1 MKRNSLLQKSGLPAS
16 LLIFSSREVEKVIES
31 IMPHKWENDRKKS
44 SITSSLK
51 MDRKSNAGNRKS
63 RKFRSI
69 SRSLILCNAKNS
81 DDGSSPDEKCPD
93 SFEISTSWGQEDFDC
108 CSRTQLPCT
117 SETEDSLPDP
127 PRVITSM
134 IQSKAAANENCNNM
148 RRKLF
153 VKDSCIC
160 RLCTATGNSSSG
172 IKLSRSPNGTSLQ
185 KGFTGSQVISGGTA
199 NRDGHQ
205 SPKDELLMLN
215 GQSLKDLP
223 SREAESLIQSTTR
236 LVNVVMASKEMSS
249 CTERPLEIQNGC
261 FLHSRATCQ
270 RTRSNST
277 SLNPYW
283 TGEADGAAPRGAGPL
298 RDRQPP
304 ALATGRK
311 SLSQQLDCPAGRT
324 PAISRASRSL
334 STAQLTHTSCGSQ
347 ASVISNIVLMKGQ
360 GKGLGFSIVGG
371 KDSIYGPIGIYVKT
385 IFPGGAAAA
394 DGRLQEG
401 DEILELNGESMH
413 GLTHYDALQKFK
425 VTYSPPSIISAFTQ
439 DVHVS
444 SAHSFIIFCFLQAKK
459 GLLTLTVRTSFST
472 PHSASSYLSPHL
484 CQSLSSSTC
493 ITKENSSFS
502 SESTAFSL
510 NTTKPNDRV
519 IMEVTLNKEA
529 GVGLG
534 IGLCSVPYFQCI
546 SGIFIHTLSPGS
558 VAHMDGRLRCGD
570 EIIEINE
577 SSVQNMT
584 LNEVY
589 AVLSHCSPGA
599 VQIIISRHPE
609 PQVSEQQLKEAV
621 AQAVENNRFGR
632 ERHQWSS
639 EGVKKLETS
648 WHGRHPCEKH
658 IERNAAYCNRR
669 TQKLMIRS
677 ISDSSYNARSSC
689 TNGTAYQLTD
699 LKARVHSIDV
709 PITRQPGLLHSLSGN
724 DLERNSPPTCSE
736 GGRLLQNTK
745 KSTEILVRKPRS
757 SKPKPPPRKYFKQD
771 CTGNDL
777 CNTDRKEKL
786 VSEVAVSPP
795 ANVQE
800 VREPMLEGHKTVI
813 THSVFTTSP
822 TADETEHIAA
832 VPVGRDQERKPN
844 LGNPPS
850 SIQRPIL
857 KRQARVDYSLDTTT
871 EDPWVRISDCIKSL
885 FNPTMSEDSS
895 HLDLQPGIN
904 ANEENQNRSSSEAVL
919 QKSDSDIASSKV
931 LKSDANDA
939 VKKGPPV
946 APKPA
951 WFRQSLKGLRK
962 ANSDLKTQAQQ
973 SSTDLQ
979 SISSKELQ
987 SSLSRV
993 SPRGSSIKQRISS
1006 FESLSAPQSP
1016 EKVHRRLSPKP
1027 SIQKGHSPSAK
1038 GWGEAPA
1045 QLNHISLQHSE
1056 NSQQQSKSPVVM
1068 GTKSLDRAPSSKE
1081 ALATSSEK
1089 SNNGNTENSSGLL
1102 TTEVTAPSHLVSVTK
1117 TQSLRSRSFP
1127 LTATQSCEMMK
1138 AYDEKYSKIYS
1149 ISSQV
1154 SSALMKSLL
1163 CLPHSPV
1170 PSGNNAWETLDTL
1183 SQSSVEEDGTSL
1195 SSTSETHHLDTG
1207 FSLNLSELREYT
1219 VSLAD
1224 NEKEEEK
1231 QEHGSPQASGAAGQS
1246 VISLLSPEELAKLI
1260 EEVKSLD
1267 EATLK
1272 EFDDI
1277 HVTILHKEED
1287 TGLGFSLAGG
1297 IDLEN
1302 KVITVHKVFPNGLA
1316 SQEGT
1321 IQKGDEVLSINGK
1334 SLKGATHSDASAIM
1348 RQARQPRQAV
1358 VVTRKA
1364 KDGEKSLNVSI
1375 NSSTSSVAS
1384 DVSQESATEDAIC
1397 TVTLEKTPAG
1407 LGFSLEGGKG
1417 SIHGDKPIVINR
1429 IFKGIT
1435 SEQSSPV
1442 QPGDELLQ
1450 VHTTAMQGLT
1460 RFEAWNVIK
1469 ALPDGPITALIKRK
1483 NLSSVTTKSSETL

>member
-1 MKRNSLLQKSGLPAS
+1 MKRNSLLQESGLSAS
-16 LLIFSSREVEKVIES
+16 LLIFSNREADKVIEG

-44 SITSSLK
+44 STTSSLK

-69 SRSLILCNAKNS
+69 SRSLILCNARNS

-93 SFEISTSWGQEDFDC
+93 PFEISTSWGQEEFDC
-108 CSRTQLPCT
+108 CPRAQLPST
-117 SETEDSLPDP
+117 SETEDSPPDP
-127 PRVITSM
+127 PCVITSTA
-134 IQSKAAANENCNNM
+134 QSKAAANENCNNM
-148 RRKLF
+148 RRKL
-153 VKDSCIC
+153 
-160 RLCTATGNSSSG
+160 L
-172 IKLSRSPNGTSLQ
+172 IKETPTC
-185 KGFTGSQVISGGTA
+185 K
-199 NRDGHQ
+199 
-205 SPKDELLMLN
+205 
-215 GQSLKDLP
+215 
-223 SREAESLIQSTTR
+223 
-236 LVNVVMASKEMSS
+236 
-249 CTERPLEIQNGC
+249 ERPLEIQNGC
-261 FLHSRATCQ
+261 FLQSKALCQ

-277 SLNPYW
+277 SVNAYW
-283 TGEADGAAPRGAGPL
+283 IGDMDCTAPRKAVPF
-298 RDRQPP
+298 RERQPH
-304 ALATGRK
+304 ALHTNRK
-311 SLSQQLDCPAGRT
+311 SLSQQLDCSGGRT
-324 PAISRASRSL
+324 PAISRPSRSL
-334 STAQLTHTSCGSQ
+334 STAQLVHASCGSQ

-425 VTYSPPSIISAFTQ
+425 
-439 DVHVS
+439 
-444 SAHSFIIFCFLQAKK
+444 AKK

-484 CQSLSSSTC
+484 CQSLSSSIC

-502 SESTAFSL
+502 SESPVFLL
-510 NTTKPNDRV
+510 NATKPNDRV
-519 IMEVTLNKEA
+519 IMEVSLNKEP

-534 IGLCSVPYFQCI
+534 IGLCSIPYFQCI

-577 SSVQNMT
+577 ASVQNMT

-589 AVLSHCSPGA
+589 AVLSHCDPGA

-621 AQAVENNRFGR
+621 AQAVENNRFGK
-632 ERHQWSS
+632 ERHQWNS
-639 EGVKKLETS
+639 EGVKRLDTS

-658 IERNAAYCNRR
+658 IERNTAYCNRKA
-669 TQKLMIRS
+669 QKLMTRS
-677 ISDSSYNARSSC
+677 SSDSSYNPRSLCS
-689 TNGTAYQLTD
+689 NGAAYQLND
-699 LKARVHSIDV
+699 LKERVHSVDV
-709 PITRQPGLLHSLSGN
+709 PITRQPGLLYSLSGN
-724 DLERNSPPTCSE
+724 NFERSSPLACSE
-736 GGRLLQNTK
+736 GSQPLQNAK
-745 KSTEILVRKPRS
+745 KSTEILVRKPKS

-771 CTGNDL
+771 CTGNDQY
-777 CNTDRKEKL
+777 TADRKEKL
-786 VSEVAVSPP
+786 VSEKTESPS
-795 ANVQE
+795 ASVQE
-800 VREPMLEGHKTVI
+800 VREPMLEGQQTDV

-822 TADETEHIAA
+822 TASERTTA

-844 LGNPPS
+844 LGTPVS
-850 SIQRPIL
+850 SIRRPVL
-857 KRQARVDYSLDTTT
+857 KRQARVDYTLDTTT
-871 EDPWVRISDCIKSL
+871 EDPWVKISDCIKSL
-885 FNPTMSEDSS
+885 FNPTMSEDNS
-895 HLDLQPGIN
+895 HLDLQPGIDT
-904 ANEENQNRSSSEAVL
+904 NEEHENRSSSEVVL
-919 QKSDSDIASSKV
+919 QKSESETVSLKVSKADE
-931 LKSDANDA
+931 SDAL
-939 VKKGPPV
+939 KKGPPV

-962 ANSDLKTQAQQ
+962 ANSDLKPEADQ
-973 SSTDLQ
+973 SPSDLQ
-979 SISSKELQ
+979 NVSTKELQ
-987 SSLSRV
+987 SSLSRL
-993 SPRGSSIKQRISS
+993 SSRGSSIKQRISS

-1027 SIQKGHSPSAK
+1027 SVQEEHSPSAK
-1038 GWGEAPA
+1038 WSEGAP
-1045 QLNHISLQHSE
+1045 NHFSQTFLQCSE
-1056 NSQQQSKSPVVM
+1056 NSQQSKSSAVM
-1068 GTKSLDRAPSSKE
+1068 GTKSLDRSSCPKDI
-1081 ALATSSEK
+1081 LAASSEK
-1089 SNNGNTENSSGLL
+1089 SNDANTKNPQNPPGLL
-1102 TTEVTAPSHLVSVTK
+1102 IAEAIATSHVAPVAKVHN
-1117 TQSLRSRSFP
+1117 LRSRSFP

-1138 AYDEKYSKIYS
+1138 TFDEKYSKIYS
-1149 ISSQV
+1149 ISNQV

-1163 CLPHSPV
+1163 CLPQSPV
-1170 PSGNNAWETLDTL
+1170 SSGNSAWEALDTL
-1183 SQSSVEEDGTSL
+1183 SQTSAEEDGTSL
-1195 SSTSETHHLDTG
+1195 PPASENHHPDTG

-1224 NEKEEEK
+1224 SEKEEEK
-1231 QEHGSPQASGAAGQS
+1231 QEQGSPQASGVSGQS

-1272 EFDDI
+1272 ELDDI
-1277 HVTILHKEED
+1277 HVTILHKEEN

-1316 SQEGT
+1316 FQEGT

-1334 SLKGATHSDASAIM
+1334 SFKGATHNDASMIM

-1364 KDGEKSLNVSI
+1364 KDGEKSHNVSI
-1375 NSSTSSVAS
+1375 GSSTSSVAS
-1384 DVSQESATEDAIC
+1384 DASQESAAEDTIC
-1397 TVTLEKTPAG
+1397 TITLEKSAAG

-1417 SIHGDKPIVINR
+1417 SIHGDKPIIINR
-1429 IFKGIT
+1429 IFKGT
-1435 SEQSSPV
+1435 SLEQSSPV

-1450 VHTTAMQGLT
+1450 VHTTALQGLT
-1460 RFEAWNVIK
+1460 RFEAWNIIK
-1469 ALPDGPITALIKRK
+1469 ALPDGPTTAIIRRK
-1483 NLSSVTTKSSETL
+1483 NPSSVTKKASETL

>member
-1 MKRNSLLQKSGLPAS
+1 MKRNSLLQESGLSAS
-16 LLIFSSREVEKVIES
+16 LLIFSTREVEKVIES
-31 IMPHKWENDRKKS
+31 IMPHKWENDRKKTS
-44 SITSSLK
+44 TTSSLK

-69 SRSLILCNAKNS
+69 SRSLILCNGKNS

-93 SFEISTSWGQEDFDC
+93 SFEISTNWGQEDFDC
-108 CSRTQLPCT
+108 CPRTQLPYT
-117 SETEDSLPDP
+117 SETEDSPPDP

-134 IQSKAAANENCNNM
+134 VQSKAAANENCNSM
-148 RRKLF
+148 RRKLLT
-153 VKDSCIC
+153 KDSCIC
-160 RLCTATGNSSSG
+160 RLCTTTGNSSSG
-172 IKLSRSPNGTSLQ
+172 IKLSRSRNCASLW
-185 KGFTGSQVISGGTA
+185 KGFTGSPVPAGDTA
-199 NRDGHQ
+199 NRDGCL
-205 SPKDELLMLN
+205 SLRDELLTLN
-215 GQSLKDLP
+215 GQSLKDL
-223 SREAESLIQSTTR
+223 SSKETESLIHPTTR
-236 LVNVVMASKEMSS
+236 LMNMMMASKEASA
-249 CTERPLEIQNGC
+249 CKERPLEIQNG
-261 FLHSRATCQ
+261 FLHGKAACQ

-277 SLNPYW
+277 SANPYW
-283 TGEADGAAPRGAGPL
+283 IGEMNSAAPRRALPF
-298 RDRQPP
+298 RDRQPH
-304 ALATGRK
+304 ALHTSRK
-311 SLSQQLDCPAGRT
+311 SLSQQLDCSGGRT
-324 PAISRASRSL
+324 PAISRPSRSL
-334 STAQLTHTSCGSQ
+334 STAQLVYTSCGSQ

-425 VTYSPPSIISAFTQ
+425 
-439 DVHVS
+439 
-444 SAHSFIIFCFLQAKK
+444 AKK
-459 GLLTLTVRTSFST
+459 GLLTLTVRTSFSP
-472 PHSASSYLSPHL
+472 PHSASSCLSPHL

-502 SESTAFSL
+502 SESAAFSL
-510 NTTKPNDRV
+510 NATKPNDRV
-519 IMEVTLNKEA
+519 IMEVTLNKEP

-534 IGLCSVPYFQCI
+534 IGLCSIPYFQCI

-577 SSVQNMT
+577 ASVQNTT

-589 AVLSHCSPGA
+589 AVLSHCDPGA

-621 AQAVENNRFGR
+621 AQAVENNRFGK
-632 ERHQWSS
+632 ERHQWST

-658 IERNAAYCNRR
+658 IERNAAHCNRR
-669 TQKLMIRS
+669 TQKIMTRS
-677 ISDSSYNARSSC
+677 SSDSSYNPRSSC
-689 TNGTAYQLTD
+689 SDGAAYQVTD

-709 PITRQPGLLHSLSGN
+709 PITRQPGLLYSLSGN
-724 DLERNSPPTCSE
+724 NSERNSPPTYSE
-736 GGRLLQNTK
+736 GCRPLQNTK
-745 KSTEILVRKPRS
+745 KSSEILVRKPKS

-771 CTGNDL
+771 CTCNDQ
-777 CNTDRKEKL
+777 CNADGKEKL
-786 VSEVAVSPP
+786 VSEVAVSPS
-795 ANVQE
+795 ASVQQE
-800 VREPMLEGHKTVI
+800 VGEPMLEGHQTDV
-813 THSVFTTSP
+813 THGAFTTSP
-822 TADETEHIAA
+822 AACDTEHTTA
-832 VPVGRDQERKPN
+832 VPVGRDQERKAN
-844 LGNPPS
+844 LGYPLS

-871 EDPWVRISDCIKSL
+871 EDPWVKISDCIKSL
-885 FNPTMSEDSS
+885 FNPTMSEDNV
-895 HLDLQPGIN
+895 HLDLQPGIDTKK
-904 ANEENQNRSSSEAVL
+904 ENQNQSSSETVL
-919 QKSDSDIASSKV
+919 KNSESETVSSKV
-931 LKSDANDA
+931 LKSDENDN

-962 ANSDLKTQAQQ
+962 ANSDLKAQANQ
-973 SSTDLQ
+973 SPPDLQ

-993 SPRGSSIKQRISS
+993 STRGSSIKQRISS

-1016 EKVHRRLSPKP
+1016 EKLHRRLSLKP
-1027 SIQKGHSPSAK
+1027 SVQKEHSPTATGS
-1038 GWGEAPA
+1038 EVTPA
-1045 QLNHISLQHSE
+1045 HLNQAFLQPCE
-1056 NSQQQSKSPVVM
+1056 TSQQQSKSPVVT
-1068 GTKSLDRAPSSKE
+1068 GTKSLDRYSSARE
-1081 ALATSSEK
+1081 VLAASSQK
-1089 SNNGNTENSSGLL
+1089 NNNANTENSSGLL
-1102 TTEVTAPSHLVSVTK
+1102 TTEDIATYPLVSVAK
-1117 TQSLRSRSFP
+1117 AHSLRSRSFP

-1138 AYDEKYSKIYS
+1138 PYDEKCSKIYS

-1154 SSALMKSLL
+1154 SSALMRSLL
-1163 CLPHSPV
+1163 CLPQSPV
-1170 PSGNNAWETLDTL
+1170 SSGNSAWETLDTL
-1183 SQSSVEEDGTSL
+1183 SQSSAEEDGTSL
-1195 SSTSETHHLDTG
+1195 SPASENHHLDTG

-1231 QEHGSPQASGAAGQS
+1231 QEHGSPQASGVSGQS

-1302 KVITVHKVFPNGLA
+1302 KVVTVHKVFPNGLA

-1334 SLKGATHSDASAIM
+1334 SLKGVTHNDASAIL

-1358 VVTRKA
+1358 VVTRKT
-1364 KDGEKSLNVSI
+1364 KEGEKNLNVSI

-1384 DVSQESATEDAIC
+1384 DASRESATEDTIC

-1417 SIHGDKPIVINR
+1417 SVHGDKPIIINR
-1429 IFKGIT
+1429 IFKGT
-1435 SEQSSPV
+1435 ALEQSSPV

-1460 RFEAWNVIK
+1460 RFEAWNIIK
-1469 ALPDGPITALIKRK
+1469 ALPDGPITAIIKKK
-1483 NLSSVTTKSSETL
+1483 NPSSDTTKTSETL

>member
-1 MKRNSLLQKSGLPAS
+1 MQNLSFTNPDKLRCTLNCALLKEHHKILSE
-16 LLIFSSREVEKVIES
+16 SSREAEKVIES

-93 SFEISTSWGQEDFDC
+93 SFEISTNWGQEDFDC

-117 SETEDSLPDP
+117 SETEDSPPDP
-127 PRVITSM
+127 PCVITSM
-134 IQSKAAANENCNNM
+134 VQSKAAANENCNNM

-160 RLCTATGNSSSG
+160 RLCTATGNSNSG
-172 IKLSRSPNGTSLQ
+172 IKLARSPNCTSLR
-185 KGFTGSQVISGGTA
+185 KGFTGSQVTAGGTA

-205 SPKDELLMLN
+205 SPRDELLTLN

-236 LVNVVMASKEMSS
+236 LVNIVMASKETSV
-249 CTERPLEIQNGC
+249 CKERPLEIQNGC
-261 FLHSRATCQ
+261 FLHGKATCQ

-277 SLNPYW
+277 SVNPYW
-283 TGEADGAAPRGAGPL
+283 RGDRDGAAPRGAGPL

-304 ALATGRK
+304 ALTTGRK
-311 SLSQQLDCPAGRT
+311 SLSQQLDCAGGRT
-324 PAISRASRSL
+324 PAISRSSRSL
-334 STAQLTHTSCGSQ
+334 STAQLMHASCGSQ

-425 VTYSPPSIISAFTQ
+425 
-439 DVHVS
+439 
-444 SAHSFIIFCFLQAKK
+444 AKK

-510 NTTKPNDRV
+510 NATKPNDRV

-534 IGLCSVPYFQCI
+534 IGLCSIPYFQCI

-632 ERHQWSS
+632 ERHLWST
-639 EGVKKLETS
+639 EGVKKLEAS

-669 TQKLMIRS
+669 TQKIMTRS
-677 ISDSSYNARSSC
+677 SSDSSYNPRSSC
-689 TNGTAYQLTD
+689 SNGTAYQLAD

-724 DLERNSPPTCSE
+724 SLERNSPPTCSE
-736 GGRLLQNTK
+736 GGGLLQNTK

-771 CTGNDL
+771 CTGNDQ
-777 CNTDRKEKL
+777 CNADRKEKL
-786 VSEVAVSPP
+786 ASEVAVLPP
-795 ANVQE
+795 ANVQQE
-800 VREPMLEGHKTVI
+800 GGEPMQEGHKTVI

-822 TADETEHIAA
+822 TAHDTEHIAA
-832 VPVGRDQERKPN
+832 VPVGKDQERKPN
-844 LGNPPS
+844 LGNPLS
-850 SIQRPIL
+850 SIQRPVL

-885 FNPTMSEDSS
+885 FNPTMSEDNG
-895 HLDLQPGIN
+895 HLDLQSGIN
-904 ANEENQNRSSSEAVL
+904 TNEENQNQSSSEAVL
-919 QKSDSDIASSKV
+919 QKSDSEIVSSKA

-962 ANSDLKTQAQQ
+962 ANSDQKTQAEQ
-973 SSTDLQ
+973 SPTDLQ
-979 SISSKELQ
+979 SISSKELR

-993 SPRGSSIKQRISS
+993 SSRGSSIKQRISS

-1027 SIQKGHSPSAK
+1027 SVQKEHSPSAK
-1038 GWGEAPA
+1038 GSGEALP
-1045 QLNHISLQHSE
+1045 QLTQTSLQCSE
-1056 NSQQQSKSPVVM
+1056 NSQQRSESPVLM
-1068 GTKSLDRAPSSKE
+1068 GTKSLGRSPSPEE
-1081 ALATSSEK
+1081 ALASAASSEK
-1089 SNNGNTENSSGLL
+1089 SNNANTENSLGLL
-1102 TTEVTAPSHLVSVTK
+1102 TTETNAPSPLVSVTK
-1117 TQSLRSRSFP
+1117 AHSLRSRSFP

-1138 AYDEKYSKIYS
+1138 TYDEKYSKLYS

-1163 CLPHSPV
+1163 CLPQSPV
-1170 PSGNNAWETLDTL
+1170 PPGNNAWETLDTL

-1195 SSTSETHHLDTG
+1195 SPTNETHHLDTG

-1316 SQEGT
+1316 AQEGT

-1334 SLKGATHSDASAIM
+1334 SLKGATHNDASAIM

-1364 KDGEKSLNVSI
+1364 KDGEKSLDVSI
-1375 NSSTSSVAS
+1375 DSSTSSVAS
-1384 DVSQESATEDAIC
+1384 DVSQESATEDTIC

-1429 IFKGIT
+1429 IFKGIA

-1460 RFEAWNVIK
+1460 RFEAWNIIK
-1469 ALPDGPITALIKRK
+1469 ALPDGPITAIIKRK

>member
-1 MKRNSLLQKSGLPAS
+1 MWKEEAYEEEQPSAGVR
-16 LLIFSSREVEKVIES
+16 IFSTREVEKVIER

-44 SITSSLK
+44 SATSSLK

-93 SFEISTSWGQEDFDC
+93 PFEISTNWGQEDFDC
-108 CSRTQLPCT
+108 CPRTQLPCT
-117 SETEDSLPDP
+117 SETEDSPPDP
-127 PRVITSM
+127 PCVITSVVR
-134 IQSKAAANENCNNM
+134 SKAAANENCNNM
-148 RRKLF
+148 RRKLLA
-153 VKDSCIC
+153 KESCIC
-160 RLCTATGNSSSG
+160 RLCTTTGNSNSG
-172 IKLSRSPNGTSLQ
+172 IKLSRSPNCASFW
-185 KGFTGSQVISGGTA
+185 KGFTASHLLAGGAA
-199 NRDGHQ
+199 NRDGCL
-205 SPKDELLMLN
+205 SPRDELLTLN
-215 GQSLKDLP
+215 GQSLKDL
-223 SREAESLIQSTTR
+223 SSKEDESLIHPTTR
-236 LVNVVMASKEMSS
+236 LVNIMMASKETPT
-249 CTERPLEIQNGC
+249 CKERPLEIQNG
-261 FLHSRATCQ
+261 FLHSKAACQ
-270 RTRSNST
+270 RTRSNSA
-277 SLNPYW
+277 SVNPYW
-283 TGEADGAAPRGAGPL
+283 IGEMDCAAPRKAVPF
-298 RDRQPP
+298 RDRQPN
-304 ALATGRK
+304 ALHTSCK
-311 SLSQQLDCPAGRT
+311 SLSQQLDCSGGRN
-324 PAISRASRSL
+324 PAISRSSRSL
-334 STAQLTHTSCGSQ
+334 STAHLVHTFCGSQ

-425 VTYSPPSIISAFTQ
+425 
-439 DVHVS
+439 
-444 SAHSFIIFCFLQAKK
+444 AKK

-472 PHSASSYLSPHL
+472 PHSASSCLSPLL

-502 SESTAFSL
+502 SESAAFSL
-510 NTTKPNDRV
+510 NATKPNDRV
-519 IMEVTLNKEA
+519 IMEVTLNKEP

-534 IGLCSVPYFQCI
+534 IGLCSIPYFQCI

-577 SSVQNMT
+577 ASVQNTT

-589 AVLSHCSPGA
+589 AVLSHCDPGA

-621 AQAVENNRFGR
+621 AQAVENNRFGK
-632 ERHQWSS
+632 ERLQWST

-648 WHGRHPCEKH
+648 WHGRHSCEKH
-658 IERNAAYCNRR
+658 IERNAAHCNRR
-669 TQKLMIRS
+669 TQKLMTRS
-677 ISDSSYNARSSC
+677 SSDSSYNPRSSC
-689 TNGTAYQLTD
+689 SNGAAYQLTD

-709 PITRQPGLLHSLSGN
+709 PITRQPGLLYSLSGN
-724 DLERNSPPTCSE
+724 NSERNPPPTCSE
-736 GGRLLQNTK
+736 GGRPLQNSK
-745 KSTEILVRKPRS
+745 KSSEILVRKPKS

-771 CTGNDL
+771 CTCNDQ
-777 CNTDRKEKL
+777 CNADRKEKL
-786 VSEVAVSPP
+786 VSEVAVSPS
-795 ANVQE
+795 AIVQQE
-800 VREPMLEGHKTVI
+800 VGEPMLEGHQTDV
-813 THSVFTTSP
+813 THSIFTTSP
-822 TADETEHIAA
+822 TACDTEHITA
-832 VPVGRDQERKPN
+832 VSAGRDQERKAN
-844 LGNPPS
+844 LGNPLS
-850 SIQRPIL
+850 SVQRPIL

-871 EDPWVRISDCIKSL
+871 EDPWVKISDCIKSL
-885 FNPTMSEDSS
+885 FNPTMSEDNV
-895 HLDLQPGIN
+895 HLDLQPAIDTKKDN
-904 ANEENQNRSSSEAVL
+904 ENQRSSETVQKKSE
-919 QKSDSDIASSKV
+919 SEIGSSKM
-931 LKSDANDA
+931 LKSDENDS

-962 ANSDLKTQAQQ
+962 ANSDLKTQADQ
-973 SSTDLQ
+973 SPPDLEN
-979 SISSKELQ
+979 ISSKELQ

-1016 EKVHRRLSPKP
+1016 EKIHRRFSLKP
-1027 SIQKGHSPSAK
+1027 SVQKEHSPTATGSEA
-1038 GWGEAPA
+1038 APA
-1045 QLNHISLQHSE
+1045 HLNQALLQHCE
-1056 NSQQQSKSPVVM
+1056 TSQQQAKSPVVM
-1068 GTKSLDRAPSSKE
+1068 GTKSLDRTSSPRE
-1081 ALATSSEK
+1081 VLVASSEK
-1089 SNNGNTENSSGLL
+1089 SNNANSENSLGLL
-1102 TTEVTAPSHLVSVTK
+1102 TTEAIATSHLVSVAK
-1117 TQSLRSRSFP
+1117 AHSLRSRSFP

-1138 AYDEKYSKIYS
+1138 PYNEKYSKIYS

-1163 CLPHSPV
+1163 CLPQSPAS
-1170 PSGNNAWETLDTL
+1170 SGNSAWETLDTL
-1183 SQSSVEEDGTSL
+1183 SHSSVEEDGTSL
-1195 SSTSETHHLDTG
+1195 SPASENHHLDTG

-1224 NEKEEEK
+1224 NEKGEEK
-1231 QEHGSPQASGAAGQS
+1231 QEHSSPQASGVSGQS
-1246 VISLLSPEELAKLI
+1246 VISLLSPEELEKLI

-1302 KVITVHKVFPNGLA
+1302 KIITVHKVFPNGLA

-1334 SLKGATHSDASAIM
+1334 SLKGATHNDASAIM

-1364 KDGEKSLNVSI
+1364 KDGEKNLNVSI
-1375 NSSTSSVAS
+1375 DSSTSSVAS
-1384 DVSQESATEDAIC
+1384 DASQESATEDTIC

-1417 SIHGDKPIVINR
+1417 SINGDKPIIINR
-1429 IFKGIT
+1429 IFKGT
-1435 SEQSSPV
+1435 ALEQSSPV

-1460 RFEAWNVIK
+1460 RFEAWNIIK
-1469 ALPDGPITALIKRK
+1469 ALPDGPITAIIKRK
-1483 NLSSVTTKSSETL
+1483 NPSSVTTKSSETL